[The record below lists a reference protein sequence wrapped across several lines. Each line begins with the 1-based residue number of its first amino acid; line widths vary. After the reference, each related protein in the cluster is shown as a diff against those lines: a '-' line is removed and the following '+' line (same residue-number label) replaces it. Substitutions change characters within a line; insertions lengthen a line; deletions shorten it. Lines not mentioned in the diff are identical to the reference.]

1 MKNYF
6 FHLILI
12 LFLSSSCVKNSPIEE
27 AKLDS
32 LANAKNPVV
41 EVFPK
46 IIYDLSLLN
55 KCVEFNDVPLISVM
69 AKQEYDE
76 ISGIAESL
84 QFKDIIYIHEDKP
97 GKNFIYITNKKGE
110 DLGRIVIDGV
120 APADWEDMTVG
131 PGPLA
136 NNHYIYV
143 ADIGDNNA
151 LNPYATI
158 YRFVEPTMSGLSSSK
173 EIHIKEFDKIR
184 VSYSKGSTNAET
196 ILLDPLTR
204 DLYILTKENSKT
216 HLYQIPYP
224 QSTTAI
230 IPSKPMALLGFDY
243 LTSGGIST
251 DGQEILLRNKSQIW
265 YWKRT
270 VNETILNTLSRK
282 PLDAPYAA
290 NEHQGEAITFKADR
304 TGFMTI
310 SETKGYPNDV
320 SRISLYVRK

>member
-1 MKNYF
+1 MKNHF

-12 LFLSSSCVKNSPIEE
+12 LFLTTSCVKNSPLEE

-32 LANAKNPVV
+32 LAIAKNPVV
-41 EVFPK
+41 DVFPK

-55 KCVEFNDVPLISVM
+55 KCVEFNDVPLINVM

-76 ISGIAESL
+76 ISGMAESL

-97 GKNFIYITNKKGE
+97 GKNLIYITNKKGE
-110 DLGRIVIDGV
+110 DLGRIVIDGES
-120 APADWEDMTVG
+120 PSDWEDMTIG

-136 NNHYIYV
+136 YNHYIYV

-151 LNPYATI
+151 LNPYVTI
-158 YRFVEPTMSGLSSSK
+158 YRFVEPTMSGLSSST

-230 IPSKPMALLGFDY
+230 IPSKPLALLGFDY

-265 YWKRT
+265 YWKRAA
-270 VNETILNTLSRK
+270 NETILNTLSRK
-282 PLDAPYAA
+282 PFDAPYAA